1 MKFSLNKILIYIIIF
16 LFIVILGITIGGLI
30 SKKASPGKNL
40 RTADPEPTVKEI
52 ESLNKRSN
60 TKIAAYTGIG
70 RIRTVTA
77 ADTGD
82 NGDTPGAAN
91 SANGDN
97 PNVSTATPIVIT
109 PWFSYEESNFELYEE
124 LSRKRILITG
134 IISNYFSSKTEKQLL
149 STSEEKIKAD
159 LLEEINGQLSLG
171 KINNIYF
178 SDYIFL
184 K

>member
-1 MKFSLNKILIYIIIF
+1 MKLSLNKILVYIIIF
-16 LFIVILGITIGGLI
+16 LFLVILGVTIGGLI
-30 SKKASPGKNL
+30 SRKARPGKNL
-40 RTADPEPTVKEI
+40 RTADPEPTVKEL
-52 ESLNKRSN
+52 ESLNKRSD

-77 ADTGD
+77 AEKNSG
-82 NGDTPGAAN
+82 NGADVDG
-91 SANGDN
+91 S
-97 PNVSTATPIVIT
+97 ATPIVVT

-134 IISNYFSSKTEKQLL
+134 IISKYFSERTENELL
-149 STSEEKIKAD
+149 SSSEEKIKAD
-159 LLEEINGQLSLG
+159 LLKEINSQLSLG
-171 KINNIYF
+171 KIQNIYF

>member
-1 MKFSLNKILIYIIIF
+1 MKLSLNRILIYIIIF
-16 LFIVILGITIGGLI
+16 LFLVILGVTIGGLI
-30 SKKASPGKNL
+30 SRKAAPGKNL
-40 RTADPEPTVKEI
+40 RTADPEPTVKEL

-77 ADTGD
+77 AEADD
-82 NGDTPGAAN
+82 SKNSYDDGA
-91 SANGDN
+91 S
-97 PNVSTATPIVIT
+97 ATPIVIT

-134 IISNYFSSKTEKQLL
+134 IISKYFSERTEKELL

-159 LLEEINGQLSLG
+159 LLKEINSQLSLG
-171 KINNIYF
+171 KIQNIYF

>member
-1 MKFSLNKILIYIIIF
+1 MKLSLNKILICI
-16 LFIVILGITIGGLI
+16 IVILFILIAGVTIGGMI
-30 SKKASPGKNL
+30 TKKASPGKNL
-40 RTADPEPTVKEI
+40 RTADPEPTVKEL
-52 ESLNKRSN
+52 ESLNKRSD

-77 ADTGD
+77 VDNS
-82 NGDTPGAAN
+82 NGDSPDAE
-91 SANGDN
+91 S
-97 PNVSTATPIVIT
+97 ATPIVIT
-109 PWFSYEESNFELYEE
+109 PWFSYDESNFELYEE

-134 IISNYFSSKTEKQLL
+134 IISNYFSERTEKELL

-171 KINNIYF
+171 KIKSIYF

>member
-1 MKFSLNKILIYIIIF
+1 MKLSLNKILICIIIF
-16 LFIVILGITIGGLI
+16 LFIVILGVTIGGFI
-30 SKKASPGKNL
+30 SRKASPGKNL
-40 RTADPEPTVKEI
+40 RTADSEPTVKEL
-52 ESLNKRSN
+52 ESLNKRSD

-77 ADTGD
+77 AED
-82 NGDTPGAAN
+82 NGSKGADVDG
-91 SANGDN
+91 S
-97 PNVSTATPIVIT
+97 ATPIVIT

-134 IISNYFSSKTEKQLL
+134 IISKYFSERTEKELL

-159 LLEEINGQLSLG
+159 LLNEINSQLSLG
-171 KINNIYF
+171 KIQNIYF

>member
-1 MKFSLNKILIYIIIF
+1 MKLSLNKILICIIVF
-16 LFIVILGITIGGLI
+16 LFIMILGVTIGGFI
-30 SKKASPGKNL
+30 SRKASPGKNL
-40 RTADPEPTVKEI
+40 RTADPEPTVKEL
-52 ESLNKRSN
+52 ESLNKRSD

-77 ADTGD
+77 VDT
-82 NGDTPGAAN
+82 
-91 SANGDN
+91 SNGDN
-97 PNVSTATPIVIT
+97 SDAESATPIVIT
-109 PWFSYEESNFELYEE
+109 PWFSYDESNFELYEE

-134 IISNYFSSKTEKQLL
+134 IISNYFSERTEKELL

-171 KINNIYF
+171 KIKSIYF

>member
-1 MKFSLNKILIYIIIF
+1 MKLSLNKILVYIIIF
-16 LFIVILGITIGGLI
+16 LFLVILGVTIGGLI
-30 SKKASPGKNL
+30 SRKARPGKNL
-40 RTADPEPTVKEI
+40 RTADPEPTVKEL
-52 ESLNKRSN
+52 ESLNKRSD

-77 ADTGD
+77 AEKNSG
-82 NGDTPGAAN
+82 NGADVDG
-91 SANGDN
+91 S
-97 PNVSTATPIVIT
+97 ATPIVIT

-134 IISNYFSSKTEKQLL
+134 IISKYFSERTENELL
-149 STSEEKIKAD
+149 SSSEEKIKAD
-159 LLEEINGQLSLG
+159 LLKEINSQLSLG
-171 KINNIYF
+171 KIQNIYF

>member
-1 MKFSLNKILIYIIIF
+1 MKLSLNKILVYIIIF
-16 LFIVILGITIGGLI
+16 LFLVILGVTIGGLI
-30 SKKASPGKNL
+30 SRKARPGKNL
-40 RTADPEPTVKEI
+40 RTADPEPTVKEL
-52 ESLNKRSN
+52 ESLNKRSD

-77 ADTGD
+77 AE
-82 NGDTPGAAN
+82 AASGKKTEN
-91 SANGDN
+91 DGS
-97 PNVSTATPIVIT
+97 ATPIVIT

-134 IISNYFSSKTEKQLL
+134 IISKYFSERTENELL
-149 STSEEKIKAD
+149 SSSEEKIKAD
-159 LLEEINGQLSLG
+159 LLKEINSQLSLG
-171 KINNIYF
+171 KIQNIYF

>member
-1 MKFSLNKILIYIIIF
+1 MNLSLNRILIIIIIS
-16 LFIVILGITIGGLI
+16 LCLLISGVTTGGLL
-30 SKKASPGKNL
+30 SKKASFGKNL
-40 RTADPEPTVKEI
+40 RNADPEPTVKEL
-52 ESLNKRSN
+52 ESLNKHSEN
-60 TKIAAYTGIG
+60 KVAAYTGIG
-70 RIRTVTA
+70 RIRTSTLA
-77 ADTGD
+77 EK
-82 NGDTPGAAN
+82 N
-91 SANGDN
+91 SGSGTDDGGSA
-97 PNVSTATPIVIT
+97 VPIVIT

-134 IISNYFSSKTEKQLL
+134 IISKYFSERTEKELL

-171 KINNIYF
+171 KIQNIYF

>member
-1 MKFSLNKILIYIIIF
+1 MKLTLNKILVYIIIF
-16 LFIVILGITIGGLI
+16 LFLVILGVTIGGLI
-30 SKKASPGKNL
+30 SRKARPGKNL
-40 RTADPEPTVKEI
+40 RTADPEPTIKEL
-52 ESLNKRSN
+52 ESLNKRSG

-77 ADTGD
+77 ADTSDND
-82 NGDTPGAAN
+82 NGD
-91 SANGDN
+91 S
-97 PNVSTATPIVIT
+97 PNAETATPIVIT

-134 IISNYFSSKTEKQLL
+134 IISKYFSERTENELL
-149 STSEEKIKAD
+149 SSSEEKIKAD
-159 LLEEINGQLSLG
+159 LLKEINSQLSLG
-171 KINNIYF
+171 KIQNIYF

>member
-1 MKFSLNKILIYIIIF
+1 MKLSLNKILVYIIIF
-16 LFIVILGITIGGLI
+16 LFLVILGVTIGGLI
-30 SKKASPGKNL
+30 SRKARPGKNL
-40 RTADPEPTVKEI
+40 RTADPEPTVKEL
-52 ESLNKRSN
+52 ESLNKRSD

-77 ADTGD
+77 AEKNSG
-82 NGDTPGAAN
+82 NGADVDG
-91 SANGDN
+91 S
-97 PNVSTATPIVIT
+97 ATPIVIT

-134 IISNYFSSKTEKQLL
+134 IISKYFSERTEKELL
-149 STSEEKIKAD
+149 SSSEEKIKAD
-159 LLEEINGQLSLG
+159 LLKEINSQLSLG
-171 KINNIYF
+171 KIQNIYF

>member
-1 MKFSLNKILIYIIIF
+1 MKLSLNKILICI
-16 LFIVILGITIGGLI
+16 IVILFILIAGVTIGGMI
-30 SKKASPGKNL
+30 TKKASPGKNL
-40 RTADPEPTVKEI
+40 RTADPEPTVKEL
-52 ESLNKRSN
+52 ESLNKRSD
-60 TKIAAYTGIG
+60 TKIAAYTGID

-77 ADTGD
+77 SDTSDNGD
-82 NGDTPGAAN
+82 NGDRPDAE
-91 SANGDN
+91 
-97 PNVSTATPIVIT
+97 TATPIVIT
-109 PWFSYEESNFELYEE
+109 PWFSYDESNFELYEE

-134 IISNYFSSKTEKQLL
+134 IITNYFSSKTEKQLL

-171 KINNIYF
+171 KIKSIYF

>member
-1 MKFSLNKILIYIIIF
+1 MKLSLNRILIYIIIF
-16 LFIVILGITIGGLI
+16 LFLVILSVTIGGLI
-30 SKKASPGKNL
+30 SRKAAPGKNL
-40 RTADPEPTVKEI
+40 RTADPEPTVKEL

-77 ADTGD
+77 ADTSGND
-82 NGDTPGAAN
+82 NNGD
-91 SANGDN
+91 S
-97 PNVSTATPIVIT
+97 PNAETATPIVIT

-134 IISNYFSSKTEKQLL
+134 IISNYFSDRTEKELL

-159 LLEEINGQLSLG
+159 LLKEINSQLSLG
-171 KINNIYF
+171 KIQNIYF

>member
-1 MKFSLNKILIYIIIF
+1 MKLSLNKILVYIIIF
-16 LFIVILGITIGGLI
+16 LFLVILGVTIGGLI
-30 SKKASPGKNL
+30 SRKAKPGKNL
-40 RTADPEPTVKEI
+40 RTADPEPTVKEL
-52 ESLNKRSN
+52 ESLNKRSD

-77 ADTGD
+77 AEKNSG
-82 NGDTPGAAN
+82 NGADVEG
-91 SANGDN
+91 S
-97 PNVSTATPIVIT
+97 ATPIVVT

-134 IISNYFSSKTEKQLL
+134 IISKYFSERTENELL
-149 STSEEKIKAD
+149 SSSEEKIKAD
-159 LLEEINGQLSLG
+159 LLKEINSQLSLG
-171 KINNIYF
+171 KIQNIYF